1 MQKRDTGVAVFLEVE
16 AYDLG
21 TGMVTAR
28 PRSRPD
34 MKLEIPLQ
42 DAVLMCLSTDA
53 KERVLVDGS
62 RPATLLFATKT
73 WALLTNEG
81 ADQPVV
87 VEIERVTFLKPSLAA
102 AE

>member
-1 MQKRDTGVAVFLEVE
+1 MQKRDTGVAVFMEVE

-28 PRSRPD
+28 PRSRPEL
-34 MKLEIPLQ
+34 KLEIPLQ

-53 KERVLVDGS
+53 KEPVLVDGS
-62 RPATLLFATKT
+62 RPATVLFATKT
-73 WALLTNEG
+73 WALLS
-81 ADQPVV
+81 DQDSRYPIV
-87 VEIERVTFLKPSLAA
+87 VEIERVTFLAPALAA